1 MKSFK
6 TIIIFIF
13 IILLFL
19 LIKSKIKYEF
29 FQNQIPQEPAD
40 RTISGKSCIAW
51 KDAINFQEYGESRK
65 CKNPEQDIGGSWCY
79 TDIDGN
85 YEYCDITDKF
95 GSACRK
101 YSILSGCFEP
111 DFNNKSPFDD
121 NPYVGG
127 LKLVVNNNLEQ
138 PFNSREPHLE
148 IKQILDS
155 NNKIWALEK
164 GRRIIKVNNKF
175 PLTEVNWESMIKD
188 SHHRYEV
195 NEDSSFISTY
205 GVYRGNYP
213 KLTSEECFIVMKD
226 TTQPIENPQSYI
238 IKYPNEGASS
248 SVFLSANSPGN
259 SSNNNFELN
268 LKTRRNNINLNS
280 TDIKGKFYIEEN
292 RSDMT
297 DIKKNFITIQ
307 RDRIHDGF
315 YWGNLV
321 LGEPNGRTYD
331 LEIVGNTLPT
341 KFNDTLFSEYEKEL
355 KSNNKKS
362 YVPYFYGDK
371 NRFFHKDFMIQM
383 SKELYKI
390 NDLVENKKYY
400 ELKLNLYNISNPGSN
415 FLKEEEKKFYSDVRD
430 YIRYRSLLN
439 DDYRINTNLD
449 NNLGLLNQNSNFVDI
464 NQINKIGYNKLKNT
478 NFLYVYNCILKNLS
492 IEQGQTILGNLKTKM
507 EDSVSAN
514 ETNITNINQLK
525 SEFER
530 VLDILDNLIRTR
542 TDDNSDDL
550 RLKFQELY
558 NILNDNTNNI
568 ISRDSNIFPSS
579 SNPDNFQD
587 FFTKLLENF
596 ENATIF
602 SYGGENYKINTPNYF
617 NVLRSDLIEAEVNN
631 STIRQISR
639 FSEFLQSISQEVQFI
654 EEIFPNGNFSTDLNS
669 LAPSVSNI
677 DFPNAIY
684 DGNILNDIPPY
695 QNIDIDGN
703 TPVPSYSLDENE
715 VTLFYNH
722 IERIYEA
729 LVNFIGIFSIIEDG
743 INIINTKLNRIIS
756 IHITPKLLGNQLSID
771 FNQLLRNKTD
781 FNSFMIKYIEKLRT
795 KNITSTS
802 IDSIEMPKL
811 NRKFIENCDL
821 LLLLENFNDF
831 ANIDLSNQD
840 KPAFEKSDEE
850 ILEIGYKIFEIYNEM
865 VDINMDLGIQLGVV
879 DFNVTKEHIYIDY
892 LYPDSTVIQNPPSK
906 IGDSNNDI
914 FNWFGVKNYKLR
926 KIRFN
931 KQIDTGADNL
941 IDIINNIDSFKD
953 ISYQTPD
960 YPLGFSPSSPGQNQ
974 ALYDLKIIE
983 EDFLDLN
990 DNNSTDILST
1000 IEYINTEDYEITFPE
1015 DDFDRYYMIKKLFN
1029 IKISQIFKKK
1039 LDLKKKFIGSK
1050 VFVSNPDDFYLA
1062 YSNNQLLNTN
1072 LNIKPFSEAIED
1084 LMEEEN
1090 ITNEKL
1096 KNVVED
1102 FTRTKV
1108 AKLIKGFSNDIEKTY
1123 INNFYNI
1130 YIDAEK
1136 KKAKEF
1142 VDISKFYDI
1151 SPGSISGTAN
1161 IYGLLDYDNFVLN
1174 GEDITIDN
1182 NMEDRIVKPRKK
1194 VFFQM
1199 YFRAQN
1205 NKAGPLDLYD
1215 RTFQESTIVPEIK
1228 YTNNKGLLTWFMEN
1242 TLQKK
1247 NPKGKFKNK
1256 EEWEDIYKTIKSE
1269 GFYNI
1274 NPNGQQMV
1282 RDKLKPIAN
1291 NLKTLFISLQNNPDT
1306 EQLRGE
1312 VKTGL
1317 KEILTKFKF
1326 NEKCDAYDANFPNIK
1341 LWKPEKKKYDNNSFL
1356 EIDFRKDLINGL
1368 QQVPIENIKDKVVS
1382 LEIDTEKQKIVE
1394 DNYSES
1400 KIQDFRDPDNVFKYS
1415 YHYLKLYSRDDLT
1428 TEYSICSDDVVLNKF
1443 NWIYKSIK
1451 NFDEYKKLV
1460 EGVGVKEK
1468 SLEQLRIRGLFN
1480 IENIY
1485 RDNNYYNYIKS
1496 LYIKI
1501 SNPIVKKTL
1510 EKIIKEQKNN
1520 LFKGV
1525 GYPFIVIY
1533 KTVNYQGVSC
1543 MEGTSQNEQKI
1554 FLSYVLKY
1562 EQIVNKDYNLE
1573 TVRENN
1579 SKPELKSYPLI
1590 TEEFLSY
1597 TGFGSLIKFS
1607 SFKAGGASN
1616 VSPKPLCNFAA
1627 MPDMECLSGDSCE
1640 GKQLGLV
1647 NLDGTPNCA
1656 LDNPEVKTGDSMSI
1670 MVPGNIL
1677 RNSCS
1682 IYKIKGNKRVNYTLA
1697 KLFKYNNSGRY
1708 QVENQYSLKYGDK
1721 YFYIEGNDVKFGEL
1735 DFGNGEVDK
1744 FAFNLEFEQD
1754 EYGIYIILSPEVKKE
1769 KYLTRTINIFNNQF
1783 EKWVLDDKYY
1793 DPKAKDEAQ
1802 LNRNKLPQN
1811 ISLDESNELNYNEQD
1826 LKYFA
1831 QKFNIPD
1838 SLSIKIIEDNP
1849 KIKTVKELKE
1859 KIKDKNINAA
1869 LLRKSSPS
1877 LVQGEN
1883 DNNVLAN
1890 LSPKEEEE
1898 RLETINNDIKRFLN
1912 RLDKVPQSYYEEI
1925 PDSDN
1930 LLNFIKN
1937 TTNTIVKARE
1947 FNIKRIRDLNW
1958 MIDSQLQAN
1967 QEGEMEN
1974 TENNQEIISAPSLSM
1989 PTRRGDL
1996 VPDETYFAESVRDV
2010 LRSGSL
2016 PEYEAK
2022 QCRTLEGFQNR
2033 EPSISTNPEQDHISG
2048 KYKKHIKEEIESRK
2062 RNINEVN
2069 DNLHDTLQKVKTLY
2083 SSLNL
2088 DGDNKRVLLSQKIAN
2103 KDKLDKDVLFI
2114 KEMEQQ
2120 DRVNN
2125 IVDKLSQ
2132 VERIRYEMDEDDFR
2146 THKEPDDEQN
2156 VSVISREDRSF
2167 VNMYRIEPE
2176 LTSSN
2181 PDHLLFIN
2189 GGCLDYEPEK
2199 KDIKVNHCMA
2209 SEDNQQFKIFR
2220 VEDTNDLNQYSIS
2233 DDRNLGVQAPFNVV
2247 KSKDGKCL
2255 HKENG
2260 EVSLRNCKNT
2270 KEQYWDY
2277 SKITGPCN

>member
-1 MKSFK
+1 M
-6 TIIIFIF
+6 
-13 IILLFL
+13 LMML
-19 LIKSKIKYEF
+19 
-29 FQNQIPQEPAD
+29 
-40 RTISGKSCIAW
+40 
-51 KDAINFQEYGESRK
+51 
-65 CKNPEQDIGGSWCY
+65 
-79 TDIDGN
+79 
-85 YEYCDITDKF
+85 
-95 GSACRK
+95 
-101 YSILSGCFEP
+101 
-111 DFNNKSPFDD
+111 
-121 NPYVGG
+121 
-127 LKLVVNNNLEQ
+127 
-138 PFNSREPHLE
+138 
-148 IKQILDS
+148 
-155 NNKIWALEK
+155 
-164 GRRIIKVNNKF
+164 
-175 PLTEVNWESMIKD
+175 
-188 SHHRYEV
+188 
-195 NEDSSFISTY
+195 
-205 GVYRGNYP
+205 
-213 KLTSEECFIVMKD
+213 
-226 TTQPIENPQSYI
+226 
-238 IKYPNEGASS
+238 
-248 SVFLSANSPGN
+248 
-259 SSNNNFELN
+259 
-268 LKTRRNNINLNS
+268 
-280 TDIKGKFYIEEN
+280 
-292 RSDMT
+292 
-297 DIKKNFITIQ
+297 
-307 RDRIHDGF
+307 
-315 YWGNLV
+315 
-321 LGEPNGRTYD
+321 
-331 LEIVGNTLPT
+331 
-341 KFNDTLFSEYEKEL
+341 
-355 KSNNKKS
+355 
-362 YVPYFYGDK
+362 
-371 NRFFHKDFMIQM
+371 
-383 SKELYKI
+383 
-390 NDLVENKKYY
+390 
-400 ELKLNLYNISNPGSN
+400 
-415 FLKEEEKKFYSDVRD
+415 
-430 YIRYRSLLN
+430 
-439 DDYRINTNLD
+439 
-449 NNLGLLNQNSNFVDI
+449 
-464 NQINKIGYNKLKNT
+464 
-478 NFLYVYNCILKNLS
+478 
-492 IEQGQTILGNLKTKM
+492 
-507 EDSVSAN
+507 
-514 ETNITNINQLK
+514 
-525 SEFER
+525 
-530 VLDILDNLIRTR
+530 
-542 TDDNSDDL
+542 
-550 RLKFQELY
+550 
-558 NILNDNTNNI
+558 
-568 ISRDSNIFPSS
+568 
-579 SNPDNFQD
+579 
-587 FFTKLLENF
+587 
-596 ENATIF
+596 
-602 SYGGENYKINTPNYF
+602 
-617 NVLRSDLIEAEVNN
+617 
-631 STIRQISR
+631 
-639 FSEFLQSISQEVQFI
+639 
-654 EEIFPNGNFSTDLNS
+654 
-669 LAPSVSNI
+669 
-677 DFPNAIY
+677 
-684 DGNILNDIPPY
+684 
-695 QNIDIDGN
+695 
-703 TPVPSYSLDENE
+703 
-715 VTLFYNH
+715 
-722 IERIYEA
+722 
-729 LVNFIGIFSIIEDG
+729 
-743 INIINTKLNRIIS
+743 
-756 IHITPKLLGNQLSID
+756 
-771 FNQLLRNKTD
+771 
-781 FNSFMIKYIEKLRT
+781 
-795 KNITSTS
+795 
-802 IDSIEMPKL
+802 
-811 NRKFIENCDL
+811 
-821 LLLLENFNDF
+821 
-831 ANIDLSNQD
+831 
-840 KPAFEKSDEE
+840 
-850 ILEIGYKIFEIYNEM
+850 
-865 VDINMDLGIQLGVV
+865 
-879 DFNVTKEHIYIDY
+879 
-892 LYPDSTVIQNPPSK
+892 
-906 IGDSNNDI
+906 
-914 FNWFGVKNYKLR
+914 
-926 KIRFN
+926 
-931 KQIDTGADNL
+931 
-941 IDIINNIDSFKD
+941 
-953 ISYQTPD
+953 
-960 YPLGFSPSSPGQNQ
+960 
-974 ALYDLKIIE
+974 
-983 EDFLDLN
+983 
-990 DNNSTDILST
+990 
-1000 IEYINTEDYEITFPE
+1000 
-1015 DDFDRYYMIKKLFN
+1015 
-1029 IKISQIFKKK
+1029 ISQI
-1039 LDLKKKFIGSK
+1039 LNYG
-1050 VFVSNPDDFYLA
+1050 
-1062 YSNNQLLNTN
+1062 NQ
-1072 LNIKPFSEAIED
+1072 K
-1084 LMEEEN
+1084 
-1090 ITNEKL
+1090 
-1096 KNVVED
+1096 
-1102 FTRTKV
+1102 
-1108 AKLIKGFSNDIEKTY
+1108 
-1123 INNFYNI
+1123 
-1130 YIDAEK
+1130 
-1136 KKAKEF
+1136 
-1142 VDISKFYDI
+1142 
-1151 SPGSISGTAN
+1151 
-1161 IYGLLDYDNFVLN
+1161 
-1174 GEDITIDN
+1174 
-1182 NMEDRIVKPRKK
+1182 
-1194 VFFQM
+1194 
-1199 YFRAQN
+1199 
-1205 NKAGPLDLYD
+1205 
-1215 RTFQESTIVPEIK
+1215 
-1228 YTNNKGLLTWFMEN
+1228 
-1242 TLQKK
+1242 
-1247 NPKGKFKNK
+1247 
-1256 EEWEDIYKTIKSE
+1256 
-1269 GFYNI
+1269 
-1274 NPNGQQMV
+1274 
-1282 RDKLKPIAN
+1282 
-1291 NLKTLFISLQNNPDT
+1291 
-1306 EQLRGE
+1306 
-1312 VKTGL
+1312 
-1317 KEILTKFKF
+1317 
-1326 NEKCDAYDANFPNIK
+1326 
-1341 LWKPEKKKYDNNSFL
+1341 KKKYDNNSFL

-1382 LEIDTEKQKIVE
+1382 LEIDTKKQKIVE

-1460 EGVGVKEK
+1460 EGDGVKEK

-1525 GYPFIVIY
+1525 GYPFLVIY

-1627 MPDMECLSGDSCE
+1627 LPDMECLSGDSCE

-1849 KIKTVKELKE
+1849 KIKPVKELKE

-1877 LVQGEN
+1877 IVQGEN

>member
-40 RTISGKSCIAW
+40 RTISGNTCIAW

-65 CKNPEQDIGGSWCY
+65 CKNPEQDEGGSWCY

-85 YEYCDITDKF
+85 YEYCNVTDKF

-111 DFNNKSPFDD
+111 DFNNQTPFD
-121 NPYVGG
+121 GG
-127 LKLVVNNNLEQ
+127 LKVVVNNNLEQ

-188 SHHRYEV
+188 SYHRYEV
-195 NEDSSFISTY
+195 DDDSAFISTY

-226 TTQPIENPQSYI
+226 TTQPIENTKSYI

-248 SVFLSANSPGN
+248 SVFISDNSQGN
-259 SSNNNFELN
+259 SSGSKFSIEF
-268 LKTRRNNINLNS
+268 KSRRIPNRLESININ
-280 TDIKGKFYIEEN
+280 GKIYIEEN

-297 DIKKNFITIQ
+297 DIKKNIITIQ

-315 YWGNLV
+315 FWGNLA
-321 LGEPNGRTYD
+321 LGNPVGEIYE
-331 LEIVGNTLPT
+331 LEIIGNTLPT
-341 KFNDTLFSEYEKEL
+341 NFNETLFSNFEDEL
-355 KSNNKKS
+355 KSDNKKS

-371 NRFFHKDFMIQM
+371 NRFFHEDFMIQM

-415 FLKEEEKKFYSDVRD
+415 FLSEEEKKFYSDVRD
-430 YIRYRSLLN
+430 YIKYRSLLN
-439 DDYRINTNLD
+439 DDYRIIKTLD
-449 NNLGLLNQNSNFVDI
+449 NNFGLFGSNFVDI
-464 NQINKIGYNKLKNT
+464 NQINKNGYNTLKNT
-478 NFLYVYNCILKNLS
+478 NFLYVYNCILKNLT
-492 IEQGQTILGNLKTKM
+492 IGQGQTALDNIKTKM
-507 EDSVSAN
+507 EDSITAN
-514 ETNITNINQLK
+514 DTNITNINQIK

-530 VLDILDNLIRTR
+530 VRDILDNLIRTR
-542 TDDNSDDL
+542 TGDNADDL

-558 NILNDNTNNI
+558 NILNDDTNNV
-568 ISRDSNIFPSS
+568 ISRNSNIFPSS
-579 SNPDNFQD
+579 SNPNDFQE
-587 FFTKLLENF
+587 FFTKLLEKF
-596 ENATIF
+596 EDAIIF
-602 SYGGENYKINTPNYF
+602 SFDGQNYKINTRDYF
-617 NVLRSDLIEAEVNN
+617 NDLRSKLNNAEVDN
-631 STIRQISR
+631 STIRQ
-639 FSEFLQSISQEVQFI
+639 FSKFSDFLKTVSEDDIQLID
-654 EEIFPNGNFSTDLNS
+654 EILPGGNFSTDLDS
-669 LAPSVSNI
+669 LAPSVSTI

-729 LVNFIGIFSIIEDG
+729 LVNFIEIFSIIEDG

-795 KNITSTS
+795 KNITSES
-802 IDSIEMPKL
+802 IDSLEIPKL

-821 LLLLENFNDF
+821 LLLLENFDDF

-840 KPAFEKSDEE
+840 KPVFEKSDDE

-879 DFNVTKEHIYIDY
+879 DFNITKEHIYIDY
-892 LYPDSTVIQNPPSK
+892 LYPDSTVIQNPPSQ
-906 IGDSNNDI
+906 IGDSNNNDI

-941 IDIINNIDSFKD
+941 IDIINNVDSFKD
-953 ISYQTPD
+953 ISYQNPN
-960 YPLGFSPSSPGQNQ
+960 YPLGFSPTSPGQNQ
-974 ALYDLKIIE
+974 GLYDLKIIE
-983 EDFLDLN
+983 EEFLDFN
-990 DNNSTDILST
+990 EDFINSFST
-1000 IEYINTEDYEITFPE
+1000 IEYINTEIFRPIFPG

-1039 LDLKKKFIGSK
+1039 LDLKKKFISSK

-1090 ITNEKL
+1090 ITDRKIN
-1096 KNVVED
+1096 NVLDD
-1102 FTRTKV
+1102 FTKTKV
-1108 AKLIKGFSNDIEKTY
+1108 AKLVKGFSNDTDKTS

-1130 YIDAEK
+1130 YISDEK

-1174 GEDITIDN
+1174 EPDVTIDN
-1182 NMEDRIVKPRKK
+1182 SMEDRIVKPRKK

-1215 RTFQESTIVPEIK
+1215 RTFQESTLAPEIK

-1274 NPNGQQMV
+1274 NPNGQQIV

-1312 VKTGL
+1312 VKSGL

-1326 NEKCDAYDANFPNIK
+1326 NEKCDAYDANFPNLK

-1356 EIDFRKDLINGL
+1356 EIDFRKDLINAL
-1368 QQVPIENIKDKVVS
+1368 QQVPIENIRDQVVS

-1400 KIQDFRDPDNVFKYS
+1400 RIQDFRDPDNVFKYS

-1428 TEYSICSDDVVLNKF
+1428 REYNVCSDDVMLNKF
-1443 NWIYKSIK
+1443 NWTYKSIK

-1460 EGVGVKEK
+1460 EGDGVKEK

-1485 RDNNYYNYIKS
+1485 RDDNYYNYMKS
-1496 LYIKI
+1496 LYAKT
-1501 SNPIVKKTL
+1501 SNTIVKKTL
-1510 EKIIKEQKNN
+1510 EKIIKEEKNN

-1525 GYPFIVIY
+1525 GYPFLVIY
-1533 KTVNYQGVSC
+1533 KTVNYQGISC

-1616 VSPKPLCNFAA
+1616 VAPKPLCNFAA
-1627 MPDMECLSGDSCE
+1627 MPDMECLAGDSCE

-1656 LDNPEVKTGDSMSI
+1656 LDNPDVKTGDSMSV
-1670 MVPGNIL
+1670 MVPGNVL

-1744 FAFNLEFEQD
+1744 FAFNLEFEKD
-1754 EYGIYIILSPEVKKE
+1754 EYGIYIILSPEVKKG

-1793 DPKAKDEAQ
+1793 DPKAKDNAQ

-1838 SLSIKIIEDNP
+1838 SLSIKIVEDNP
-1849 KIKTVKELKE
+1849 KIKPIKELKD

-1869 LLRKSSPS
+1869 LLRRSSPS
-1877 LVQGEN
+1877 LVQGSN

-1937 TTNTIVKARE
+1937 TTNTIVKARD

-1974 TENNQEIISAPSLSM
+1974 TGNNQEIISAPSLSM

-2069 DNLHDTLQKVKTLY
+2069 DNLHNTLQKVKTLY

-2132 VERIRYEMDEDDFR
+2132 VERIRYEMDEDDFK